1 MSQVQVEKNIGNVT
15 LRVPRPLYFYFREG
29 DSLVGIHKVGLQ
41 HSIDMGAIQSIFSKA
56 NLSFFSL
63 IKLYSKSLSQLRIQ
77 TNESPS

>member
-1 MSQVQVEKNIGNVT
+1 M
-15 LRVPRPLYFYFREG
+15 VPRPLYFYFREG

-63 IKLYSKSLSQLRIQ
+63 TKLYANFSLNLEVRKLNHQKHRLPSALFQ
-77 TNESPS
+77 ES